1 MPGPGKTAK
10 YSNVDLIRGSE
21 AGTIADPVRRAVGSF
36 FVVQEGD
43 MKLASSLATSF
54 SFLEFRNNGNME
66 IWDTTA
72 TQAKSFYDDVAQ
84 GLFYE
89 DDYYKRAVPF
99 DRDELE
105 RINAIGT
112 VAAINVD
119 SFYNFYAK
127 TYENVIANP
136 LVPENI
142 LPNFYTLFTE
152 KEHGYSPE
160 TENGP
165 KSIKRFNT
173 IASNLSA
180 SEGFRMGLLDAVSPR
195 NPGEGELG
203 PWWSHTNAGSRYL
216 EYFTKYANS
225 ITKINAGTFI
235 EGADT
240 SINIQQFGEE
250 HKTFI
255 FDYQGAELLRQDVT
269 NGQMFPMHNKISFST
284 DIKAKFANFLAVE
297 VRRGAE
303 TELMK
308 LAATQELAA
317 TGETIKIRAGRST
330 EEWTPNELGTTDV
343 SRNFGIFDHIPL
355 NFAPP
360 NNGFVIQEPVTE
372 IDDWANS
379 LEIDPY
385 AFDQS
390 PVLPIRDD
398 FVFIGWQP
406 GGNEDTV
413 PADAI
418 EKAPLSLDL
427 SALGS
432 ATKEFIEILEDE
444 EGRTIKQM
452 FDGMEAYSETVFYK
466 IEKFAYATPESTDSQ
481 SVPMSSYYIPN
492 STSMDVCNFIDT
504 QVKYGKR
511 YKYVVTSYDLVISSK
526 IRYSAV
532 STPDETADT
541 SNIIFTVEDSHFQ
554 NEAVMRKNIIATL
567 DKVIV
572 MDNPPM
578 PPEVTIVPYRD
589 AGEKILIN
597 LNSSV
602 GDRDLLPVIIDSS
615 EEMNIQ
621 KLKDSQRRIDEKL
634 RFKSDDTPG
643 FFEVYRTTEKPKKYQ
658 DFAGHKMMEISTGQ
672 ISTSAAL
679 NSVIEPNINY
689 YYTFRTK
696 DVHGNLSNPSIIYDI
711 KMNDTDNG
719 PHFLDISILDLDDVD
734 PLEGTKD
741 VMKTMRRYV
750 QILPTV
756 PQGLL
761 NVEASGGED
770 GIANLDSVKDVQS
783 ITLGVANES
792 LWNKRF
798 KVRFTS
804 KKTGRKVD
812 LDIKFTT
819 EHIFDD

>member
-1 MPGPGKTAK
+1 MATGKTAK
-10 YSNVDLIRGSE
+10 YSNVELIKGSG
-21 AGTIADPVRRAVGSF
+21 AGTIADPVRRLVGSY
-36 FVVQEGD
+36 FVVPQAGTSDAGD
-43 MKLASSLATSF
+43 LKLASDGAIFSGYIVTDSDANSKEIELLNFPRPGSTLA
-54 SFLEFRNNGNME
+54 E
-66 IWDTTA
+66 IGA
-72 TQAKSFYDDVAQ
+72 EVFPFIAKVNE
-84 GLFYE
+84 GLYYL

-105 RINAIGT
+105 KINMVGT

-119 SFYNFYAK
+119 SFYNFYAR

-142 LPNFYTLFTE
+142 LPNFYTLFVE
-152 KEHGYSPE
+152 KEHGFSPQ
-160 TENGP
+160 TDNGP
-165 KSIKRFNT
+165 KSLKRFNT
-173 IASNLSA
+173 IANNLSA
-180 SEGFRMGLLDAVSPR
+180 SEGFRMGLLDAISPKR
-195 NPGEGELG
+195 PGEGGLS
-203 PWWSHTNAGSRYL
+203 PWWAHTNAGSRYL

-225 ITKINAGTFI
+225 ITRILNEDFI
-235 EGADT
+235 ADAAP
-240 SINIQQFGEE
+240 IDIRNFGIE

-284 DIKAKFANFLAVE
+284 DINATFADFLIRE
-297 VRRGAE
+297 GAE
-303 TELMK
+303 AELLK

-317 TGETIKIRAGRST
+317 ETTTDSTKLTTGKSTEEYTPDGLGTTEVSREFSLFTHLPILFSNSGETIT
-330 EEWTPNELGTTDV
+330 ELYE
-343 SRNFGIFDHIPL
+343 
-355 NFAPP
+355 
-360 NNGFVIQEPVTE
+360 
-372 IDDWANS
+372 WANS
-379 LEIDPY
+379 LEIDPL
-385 AFDQS
+385 ALSQE
-390 PVLPIRDD
+390 PVLPTRDD
-398 FVFIGWQP
+398 FVF
-406 GGNEDTV
+406 
-413 PADAI
+413 
-418 EKAPLSLDL
+418 
-427 SALGS
+427 LGS
-432 ATKEFIEILEDE
+432 QPDSPHTDPPLELSYFGSAAKEFIDNLEDQK
-444 EGRTIKQM
+444 GRTVEEMLK
-452 FDGMEAYSETVFYK
+452 GTAAYSETVFYK
-466 IEKFAYATPESTDSQ
+466 IEKFAYPNAESTNSDA
-481 SVPMSSYYIPN
+481 VPMARYYIPN
-492 STSMDVCNFIDT
+492 SSNMPICNFIDT

-511 YKYVVTSYDLVISSK
+511 YKYVITSYDLVISSK
-526 IRYSAV
+526 IKYV
-532 STPDETADT
+532 TPSFA
-541 SNIIFTVEDSHFQ
+541 IPKATVRVLSEGFR
-554 NEAVMRKNIIATL
+554 NEAVMRKNVIATL
-567 DKVIV
+567 DKVVV

-615 EEMNIQ
+615 EEANIQ
-621 KLKDSQRRIDEKL
+621 ILKDSQRRIDEKL

-643 FFEVYRTTEKPKKYQ
+643 SFSIYRTTEKPKRYQ

-679 NSVIEPNINY
+679 NSVVEPNIDY

-696 DVHGNLSNPSIIYDI
+696 DVHGNLSNPSIIYNI

-761 NVEASGGED
+761 NAQASG
-770 GIANLDSVKDVQS
+770 ITNLDSVNEVTS
-783 ITLGVANES
+783 VTLGVANES
-792 LWNKRF
+792 LWDKKF

>member
-1 MPGPGKTAK
+1 MSGPGKTAK
-10 YSNVDLIRGSE
+10 YSNVDLIKGSG
-21 AGTIADPVRRAVGSF
+21 AGSTIADPVRKLIGSY
-36 FVVQEGD
+36 FVVEGGD
-43 MKLASSLATSF
+43 MKLFQQRTATFSPEAYTISDGPNKSKDIEFPISTSGATS
-54 SFLEFRNNGNME
+54 LHGE
-66 IWDTTA
+66 
-72 TQAKSFYDDVAQ
+72 VAR

-105 RINAIGT
+105 RMNMIGG
-112 VAAINVD
+112 VAAINID

-127 TYENVIANP
+127 TYESVIANDD
-136 LVPENI
+136 VPENI
-142 LPNFYTLFTE
+142 LPNFYTLFAE
-152 KEHGYSPE
+152 KEHGYSPQ
-160 TENGP
+160 TDNGP

-173 IASNLSA
+173 IANNLSA
-180 SEGFRMGLLDAVSPR
+180 SEGFRAGLLDAVSPR

-203 PWWSHTNAGSRYL
+203 PWWAHTNAGSRYL

-225 ITKINAGTFI
+225 ITNIIGGLFPV

-240 SINIQQFGEE
+240 SINIQNFGEE

-284 DIKAKFANFLAVE
+284 DIKAKFANFLADE

-317 TGETIKIRAGRST
+317 TGLDGFETSKISAGRST
-330 EEWTPNELGTTDV
+330 EEWTPNDSCTTEV
-343 SRNFGIFDHIPL
+343 SRNFDIFEHIPL
-355 NFAPP
+355 KFPSND
-360 NNGFVIQEPVTE
+360 GPVTE
-372 IDDWANS
+372 IYDWAQS
-379 LEIDPY
+379 LTNGTP
-385 AFDQS
+385 
-390 PVLPIRDD
+390 PTTRDD
-398 FVFIGWQP
+398 FVFIGFQP

-418 EKAPLSLDL
+418 ERVPEPLDL

-432 ATKEFIEILEDE
+432 ATKEFIEDLEDE
-444 EGRTIKQM
+444 NGRTIEQM
-452 FDGMEAYSETVFYK
+452 LEGKEAYSETVFYK
-466 IEKFAYATPESTDSQ
+466 IEKFAYATPDSTDSQ

-492 STSMDVCNFIDT
+492 STSMSVCNFIDT

-526 IRYSAV
+526 IKYSEPSQASAGSSPPGSASV
-532 STPDETADT
+532 RVFKE
-541 SNIIFTVEDSHFQ
+541 NFL

-567 DKVIV
+567 DKVVV

-643 FFEVYRTTEKPKKYQ
+643 FFSVYRTTEKPKKYQ
-658 DFAGHKMMEISTGQ
+658 DFAGHKMMAISTGQ

-679 NSVIEPNINY
+679 NNVIEPNINY
-689 YYTFRTK
+689 YYIFRTK

-719 PHFLDISILDLDDVD
+719 PHFLDISILDLDGVD
-734 PLEGTKD
+734 PLEDTKD

-761 NVEASGGED
+761 NVEASGVD
-770 GIANLDSVKDVQS
+770 GIANLDSVKDVQT

-792 LWNKRF
+792 LWDKRF

-819 EHIFDD
+819 EHISGD

>member
-1 MPGPGKTAK
+1 MSGPGKTAK
-10 YSNVDLIRGSE
+10 YSNVDLIKGSG
-21 AGTIADPVRRAVGSF
+21 AGTITDPVRKLIGSY
-36 FVVQEGD
+36 FVVEEGD
-43 MKLASSLATSF
+43 LRLFSEDGVYTISDSAADSKEIEFPISTSDATS
-54 SFLEFRNNGNME
+54 LHGE
-66 IWDTTA
+66 
-72 TQAKSFYDDVAQ
+72 VAR

-105 RINAIGT
+105 RMNMIGA
-112 VAAINVD
+112 VAAINID

-127 TYENVIANP
+127 TYEAVIANP
-136 LVPENI
+136 DVPENI

-152 KEHGYSPE
+152 KEHGYSPPG
-160 TENGP
+160 TDGP
-165 KSIKRFNT
+165 RSIKRFNT
-173 IASNLSA
+173 ISNNLSLSA
-180 SEGFRMGLLDAVSPR
+180 SLRMGLLDAVSPR

-203 PWWSHTNAGSRYL
+203 PWWAHTNAGSRYL

-225 ITKINAGTFI
+225 ITNLIGETFLDRGRTYDI
-235 EGADT
+235 GKFA
-240 SINIQQFGEE
+240 EE

-255 FDYQGAELLRQDVT
+255 FDYQGAELLRQDIT

-284 DIKAKFANFLAVE
+284 DIKASFANFLAE
-297 VRRGAE
+297 QGAE
-303 TELMK
+303 TELLK

-330 EEWTPNELGTTDV
+330 EEWTPNDSCTTEV
-343 SRNFGIFDHIPL
+343 SRNFGIFDHIPMD
-355 NFAPP
+355 FAPP
-360 NNGFVIQEPVTE
+360 NVGLVIQEPATE
-372 IDDWANS
+372 IYDWAES
-379 LEIDPY
+379 LVETP
-385 AFDQS
+385 
-390 PVLPIRDD
+390 PTTRDD
-398 FVFIGWQP
+398 FVFIGFQP

-418 EKAPLSLDL
+418 ENAPLPLNL
-427 SALGS
+427 SVLGS
-432 ATKEFIEILEDE
+432 ATKEFIEDLEDE
-444 EGRTIKQM
+444 KGRTIEQM
-452 FDGMEAYSETVFYK
+452 FGGTEAYSETVFYK
-466 IEKFAYATPESTDSQ
+466 IEKFAYATPDSTDSQ

-526 IRYSAV
+526 IKYSAV
-532 STPDETADT
+532 SD
-541 SNIIFTVEDSHFQ
+541 IFSLLLNPVAKVRVLKPNFQ

-567 DKVIV
+567 DKVVV

-643 FFEVYRTTEKPKKYQ
+643 SFWIYRTTEKPKRYQ

-679 NSVIEPNINY
+679 NSMIEPNINY
-689 YYTFRTK
+689 YYIFRTK

-719 PHFLDISILDLDDVD
+719 PHFLDISILDLEDVD

-761 NVEASGGED
+761 NAPASG
-770 GIANLDSVKDVQS
+770 ITNLDSVKDVQT
-783 ITLGVANES
+783 ITLGVADES
-792 LWNKRF
+792 LWDKRF

>member
-1 MPGPGKTAK
+1 MGSGKTAK
-10 YSNVDLIRGSE
+10 YSNVELIKGS
-21 AGTIADPVRRAVGSF
+21 GTGDTIPDPIRRLVGSY
-36 FVVQEGD
+36 FVVPAASEPDAGD
-43 MKLASSLATSF
+43 LKLAIHTADIFSGYVVTALDHGTKEIELSISDSDATSF
-54 SFLEFRNNGNME
+54 F
-66 IWDTTA
+66 A
-72 TQAKSFYDDVAQ
+72 TVSD

-105 RINAIGT
+105 RIGEIGT

-136 LVPENI
+136 DVPENI

-152 KEHGYSPE
+152 KNHGTSQ
-160 TENGP
+160 GGAGRP
-165 KSIKRFNT
+165 KSLETINT
-173 IASNLSA
+173 IRDNFPIKLYD
-180 SEGFRMGLLDAVSPR
+180 EENVLIPPYDRMGLLDAISSQ
-195 NPGEGELG
+195 N
-203 PWWSHTNAGSRYL
+203 NARSRYL
-216 EYFTKYANS
+216 EYFTRYANS
-225 ITKINAGTFI
+225 ITSIIQETNTGRPGPI
-235 EGADT
+235 T
-240 SINIQQFGEE
+240 SILDEE
-250 HKTFI
+250 GYKTFI

-284 DIKAKFANFLAVE
+284 DVNATFANFL
-297 VRRGAE
+297 VREGAE
-303 TELMK
+303 TELLK

-317 TGETIKIRAGRST
+317 TGETIRIRAGRST
-330 EEWTPNELGTTDV
+330 EEWIPNELGTTDV
-343 SRNFGIFDHIPL
+343 SRNFRIFDQIPMD
-355 NFAPP
+355 FAQPEQ
-360 NNGFVIQEPVTE
+360 FIIVEPRTE
-372 IDDWANS
+372 IYEWADS
-379 LEIDPY
+379 LTPE
-385 AFDQS
+385 ALS
-390 PVLPIRDD
+390 LTSRGD
-398 FVFIGWQP
+398 FVFIGSQP
-406 GGNEDTV
+406 RPPTA
-413 PADAI
+413 ADLAV
-418 EKAPLSLDL
+418 
-427 SALGS
+427 LGDR
-432 ATKEFIEILEDE
+432 AKEFIEDLEKQ
-444 EGRTIKQM
+444 EGRDVERVLK
-452 FDGMEAYSETVFYK
+452 GGPAYSEAIFYK
-466 IEKFAYATPESTDSQ
+466 IEKFAYATPDSTDSQ
-481 SVPMSSYYIPN
+481 SVPMSRYYIPN

-526 IRYSAV
+526 IKYSEV
-532 STPDETADT
+532 SNISELT
-541 SNIIFTVEDSHFQ
+541 SNPIAKVRVLPDNFQ
-554 NEAVMRKNIIATL
+554 NEAVIRKNVIATL
-567 DKVIV
+567 DKVVV

-578 PPEVTIVPYRD
+578 PPEVTIVPYKD

-602 GDRDLLPVIIDSS
+602 GDRDLLPAIIDSS

-621 KLKDSQRRIDEKL
+621 MLKDSQRRIDEKL

-643 FFEVYRTTEKPKKYQ
+643 SFWVYRTTEKPKRYQ
-658 DFAGHKMMEISTGQ
+658 DFAGHKMMEISTGD
-672 ISTSAAL
+672 ISTSAAI
-679 NSVIEPNINY
+679 NSMIEPNINY
-689 YYTFRTK
+689 YYIFRTR

-719 PHFLDISILDLDDVD
+719 PHFLDISILDLEDVD
-734 PLEGTKD
+734 PLEEMKD
-741 VMKTMRRYV
+741 VMKTMRRYI

-756 PQGLL
+756 AQGLL

>member
-1 MPGPGKTAK
+1 M
-10 YSNVDLIRGSE
+10 
-21 AGTIADPVRRAVGSF
+21 
-36 FVVQEGD
+36 
-43 MKLASSLATSF
+43 
-54 SFLEFRNNGNME
+54 
-66 IWDTTA
+66 
-72 TQAKSFYDDVAQ
+72 
-84 GLFYE
+84 
-89 DDYYKRAVPF
+89 
-99 DRDELE
+99 
-105 RINAIGT
+105 
-112 VAAINVD
+112 
-119 SFYNFYAK
+119 
-127 TYENVIANP
+127 
-136 LVPENI
+136 
-142 LPNFYTLFTE
+142 
-152 KEHGYSPE
+152 
-160 TENGP
+160 
-165 KSIKRFNT
+165 
-173 IASNLSA
+173 
-180 SEGFRMGLLDAVSPR
+180 
-195 NPGEGELG
+195 
-203 PWWSHTNAGSRYL
+203 
-216 EYFTKYANS
+216 
-225 ITKINAGTFI
+225 
-235 EGADT
+235 
-240 SINIQQFGEE
+240 
-250 HKTFI
+250 
-255 FDYQGAELLRQDVT
+255 
-269 NGQMFPMHNKISFST
+269 
-284 DIKAKFANFLAVE
+284 
-297 VRRGAE
+297 
-303 TELMK
+303 
-308 LAATQELAA
+308 
-317 TGETIKIRAGRST
+317 
-330 EEWTPNELGTTDV
+330 
-343 SRNFGIFDHIPL
+343 
-355 NFAPP
+355 
-360 NNGFVIQEPVTE
+360 

-379 LEIDPY
+379 LEIDPN
-385 AFDQS
+385 AIDQS
-390 PVLPIRDD
+390 PVLPTRDD
-398 FVFIGWQP
+398 FVFIGFQP

-418 EKAPLSLDL
+418 ENAPLPLDL

-432 ATKEFIEILEDE
+432 ATKEFIEDLEDG

-452 FDGMEAYSETVFYK
+452 FEGME
-466 IEKFAYATPESTDSQ
+466 
-481 SVPMSSYYIPN
+481 YYIPN
-492 STSMDVCNFIDT
+492 SSNMPICNFIDT

-511 YKYVVTSYDLVISSK
+511 YKYVITSYDLVISSK

-532 STPDETADT
+532 TSPEQTADT
-541 SNIIFTVEDSHFQ
+541 SKIVFTVADSHFQ

-567 DKVIV
+567 DKVVV

-615 EEMNIQ
+615 EEANIQ
-621 KLKDSQRRIDEKL
+621 ILKDSQRRIDEKL

-643 FFEVYRTTEKPKKYQ
+643 SFSIYRTTEKPKRYQ

-719 PHFLDISILDLDDVD
+719 PHFLDISILDLEDVD

-761 NVEASGGED
+761 NAQASG
-770 GIANLDSVKDVQS
+770 ITNLDSVNEVTS
-783 ITLGVANES
+783 VTLGVANES
-792 LWNKRF
+792 LWDKRF